1 MSTAVRRRWSIKA
14 AGLGTVAAAGLLAGG
29 CGSNQPA
36 ASGKAL
42 TPVSVQLTW
51 LPQYQFAGY
60 YVALKRGYYKKEG
73 LDVTIHPGG
82 PGISS
87 ISAVASGADTFG
99 LASPDQILIARSHG
113 APFEAVMTDFQHS
126 PTAFMVH
133 AGSGIRSPRD
143 FVGKTVAVN
152 LGGNTQVEYEA
163 MLAATGV
170 NPASIHQVPVQVSL
184 TPFLTHKVNVWT
196 VFVTDEPYLA
206 EKAGQKIRLIYP
218 RTYGI
223 DFYQDVLFARQ
234 NTLRS
239 EPGVTRRFV
248 QATEEG
254 WMYAIHH
261 PQATDRLL
269 RQVNP
274 KLTPGHLAY
283 ETRMTIPLIWD
294 GTTRKHGFGYM
305 DQARWNAIAA
315 SLAHLKLLPG
325 TAAAKGVYTDQ
336 FLAGTH

>member
-1 MSTAVRRRWSIKA
+1 M
-14 AGLGTVAAAGLLAGG
+14 AGAGAVAAAGLAAAG
-29 CGSNQPA
+29 CGSRPA
-36 ASGKAL
+36 PSASAGQSL

-60 YVALKRGYYKKEG
+60 YVALKKGYYRQEG
-73 LDVTIHPGG
+73 LNVTIHPGG

-99 LASPDQILIARSHG
+99 LASPDQILVARSHG
-113 APFEAVMTDFQHS
+113 APFEAILTDFQHS

-152 LGGNTQVEYEA
+152 LGGNTQIEYEA

-184 TPFLTHKVNVWT
+184 TPFLTHRVNVWT

-223 DFYQDVLFARQ
+223 DFYQDVLFARRS
-234 NTLRS
+234 TLRQ
-239 EPGVTRRFV
+239 EPQVARRFV
-248 QATEEG
+248 AATVKG

-261 PQATDRLL
+261 PRATDHLL
-269 RQVNP
+269 MQVNP

-283 ETRMTIPLIWD
+283 ETRTTIPLIWD
-294 GTTRKHGFGYM
+294 ATTREHGFGYM
-305 DQARWNAIAA
+305 DQARWNAIAQ
-315 SLAHLKLLPG
+315 SLTRLKLLPG
-325 TAAAKGVYTDQ
+325 TAPAQGVYTDR
-336 FLAGTH
+336 FLPGPS